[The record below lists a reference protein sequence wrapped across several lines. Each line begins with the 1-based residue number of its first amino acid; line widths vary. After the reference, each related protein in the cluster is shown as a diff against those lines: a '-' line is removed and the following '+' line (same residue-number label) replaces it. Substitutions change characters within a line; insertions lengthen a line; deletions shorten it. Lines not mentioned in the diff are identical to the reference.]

1 MVEIALNKLW
11 KLVFW
16 GILLGYPS
24 ISMRVM
30 RIFECEEIDNEFR
43 LVRDYELV
51 CFNGKWTSYAS
62 AANLAI
68 FLYVIGAPFAFFY
81 LLWKARNDHVK
92 LIWDGA
98 IVNEDRMKQLLR
110 EAKQDSSISGLFW
123 KDPHDIVEQ
132 KRAIIAY
139 LRRRNMRL
147 HTNQTRLGFLYYAYN
162 EGVWWYEVVELFR
175 KFTLNGVV
183 VTIGIGQTP
192 KIVFGM
198 LLCLLF
204 LVMVQNVH
212 PHKAES
218 DHILMVLTHVQLFVT
233 MFAGLVLTEKVQ
245 FMEAFTPN
253 RREARVQEQAFVEI
267 FVITTHLGTLLY
279 GMACVFYER
288 HFSPEVMKILKRE
301 AHHKAV
307 LKQLKASAKRGW
319 KQVSL
324 KSKFMKKK
332 SLIGKLGEKA
342 GTKAAQDSIMDL
354 IAENELEEM
363 SSQEVKVVSLKSAQ
377 RKIMARL
384 QAKRSISSALGS
396 KGDGV
401 GGLLSAFSNKKK
413 SSNTKVAP
421 EIEVEE
427 LRKANEAI
435 NSLSGENS
443 KEVDFNW
450 GDGDDLSERKL
461 MESVAPEKSDVSTKN
476 ETSEDSLISG
486 ASDLKRMLAENKQRA
501 KEIQNVFKNQALLR
515 AKALTKIKRM
525 HGSYGTDKK
534 AIESAKINLQQAV
547 EGKSL
552 KVLKNEIANI
562 KANPKISE
570 ILKKE
575 VGKAEMVLRNK
586 TDELINALQSAMDD
600 TSNPNQKEKLERVL
614 DDITAVGIEGHDE
627 KIQHA
632 VDKLVHLEHLK
643 KLEAMV
649 SGLSQ
654 RTIAEIKSFTSPSPM
669 LVNVIQCVFIFL
681 GHSKEDV
688 ETWKLCCKWLGKTGK
703 QGLRRRI
710 STLDVASVSDQ
721 TIKFI
726 AQELKEVNIDEVA
739 KQSKGVAT
747 LYAWLSG
754 MISERTLES

>member
-1 MVEIALNKLW
+1 M
-11 KLVFW
+11 
-16 GILLGYPS
+16 G
-24 ISMRVM
+24 
-30 RIFECEEIDNEFR
+30 
-43 LVRDYELV
+43 
-51 CFNGKWTSYAS
+51 
-62 AANLAI
+62 
-68 FLYVIGAPFAFFY
+68 
-81 LLWKARNDHVK
+81 
-92 LIWDGA
+92 
-98 IVNEDRMKQLLR
+98 
-110 EAKQDSSISGLFW
+110 
-123 KDPHDIVEQ
+123 
-132 KRAIIAY
+132 
-139 LRRRNMRL
+139 
-147 HTNQTRLGFLYYAYN
+147 
-162 EGVWWYEVVELFR
+162 
-175 KFTLNGVV
+175 
-183 VTIGIGQTP
+183 
-192 KIVFGM
+192 
-198 LLCLLF
+198 
-204 LVMVQNVH
+204 
-212 PHKAES
+212 
-218 DHILMVLTHVQLFVT
+218 
-233 MFAGLVLTEKVQ
+233 
-245 FMEAFTPN
+245 
-253 RREARVQEQAFVEI
+253 
-267 FVITTHLGTLLY
+267 
-279 GMACVFYER
+279 
-288 HFSPEVMKILKRE
+288 
-301 AHHKAV
+301 
-307 LKQLKASAKRGW
+307 
-319 KQVSL
+319 
-324 KSKFMKKK
+324 
-332 SLIGKLGEKA
+332 
-342 GTKAAQDSIMDL
+342 
-354 IAENELEEM
+354 
-363 SSQEVKVVSLKSAQ
+363 
-377 RKIMARL
+377 
-384 QAKRSISSALGS
+384 
-396 KGDGV
+396 
-401 GGLLSAFSNKKK
+401 
-413 SSNTKVAP
+413 
-421 EIEVEE
+421 
-427 LRKANEAI
+427 
-435 NSLSGENS
+435 
-443 KEVDFNW
+443 
-450 GDGDDLSERKL
+450 DLSERKL

-600 TSNPNQKEKLERVL
+600 TSNPNQKEKL
-614 DDITAVGIEGHDE
+614 
-627 KIQHA
+627 
-632 VDKLVHLEHLK
+632 VHLEHLK

>member
-1 MVEIALNKLW
+1 M
-11 KLVFW
+11 
-16 GILLGYPS
+16 G
-24 ISMRVM
+24 
-30 RIFECEEIDNEFR
+30 
-43 LVRDYELV
+43 
-51 CFNGKWTSYAS
+51 
-62 AANLAI
+62 
-68 FLYVIGAPFAFFY
+68 
-81 LLWKARNDHVK
+81 
-92 LIWDGA
+92 
-98 IVNEDRMKQLLR
+98 
-110 EAKQDSSISGLFW
+110 
-123 KDPHDIVEQ
+123 
-132 KRAIIAY
+132 
-139 LRRRNMRL
+139 
-147 HTNQTRLGFLYYAYN
+147 
-162 EGVWWYEVVELFR
+162 
-175 KFTLNGVV
+175 
-183 VTIGIGQTP
+183 
-192 KIVFGM
+192 
-198 LLCLLF
+198 
-204 LVMVQNVH
+204 
-212 PHKAES
+212 
-218 DHILMVLTHVQLFVT
+218 
-233 MFAGLVLTEKVQ
+233 
-245 FMEAFTPN
+245 
-253 RREARVQEQAFVEI
+253 
-267 FVITTHLGTLLY
+267 
-279 GMACVFYER
+279 
-288 HFSPEVMKILKRE
+288 
-301 AHHKAV
+301 
-307 LKQLKASAKRGW
+307 
-319 KQVSL
+319 
-324 KSKFMKKK
+324 KSK
-332 SLIGKLGEKA
+332 SLFGKGGKNATSDA
-342 GTKAAQDSIMDL
+342 GKDSIMDL

-413 SSNTKVAP
+413 SSKTKVAP

-600 TSNPNQKEKLERVL
+600 TSNPNQKEKLER
-614 DDITAVGIEGHDE
+614 
-627 KIQHA
+627 
-632 VDKLVHLEHLK
+632 
-643 KLEAMV
+643 
-649 SGLSQ
+649 
-654 RTIAEIKSFTSPSPM
+654 
-669 LVNVIQCVFIFL
+669 
-681 GHSKEDV
+681 
-688 ETWKLCCKWLGKTGK
+688 
-703 QGLRRRI
+703 
-710 STLDVASVSDQ
+710 
-721 TIKFI
+721 
-726 AQELKEVNIDEVA
+726 
-739 KQSKGVAT
+739 
-747 LYAWLSG
+747 
-754 MISERTLES
+754 